1 MSRRPARLN
10 SLQYSEFGPS
20 RERSNN
26 RELESLWFSLA
37 LSDDLPMAI
46 VPVPDVQPMQ
56 AVRLAERLAA
66 VGATATSS
74 RVLVIDASE
83 ITISDAD
90 DALSDLRKL
99 SAWTERCLVIA
110 PSPTIYPAAVTL
122 IRACKRVLLLCEIGT
137 TETSQVAA
145 SMQIIGPDQVV
156 GALALSRR
164 SMSKRRGRARSKAAP
179 PALVEP
185 IRAEPTA
192 TDPSVE

>member
-10 SLQYSEFGPS
+10 SLEYSEFGPN

-26 RELESLWFSLA
+26 RELV
-37 LSDDLPMAI
+37 SDDLPMAI
-46 VPVPDVQPMQ
+46 VPIPDVQTGQ

-74 RVLVIDASE
+74 RVLVIDASG

-110 PSPTIYPAAVTL
+110 PPPTVYPASVTL
-122 IRACKRVLLLCEIGT
+122 IRACKKVLLLCEIGT
-137 TETSQVAA
+137 TETAQVEA
-145 SMQIIGPDQVV
+145 SVQIIGHEHVF

-164 SMSKRRGRARSKAAP
+164 SANARAKRRRSTSGP
-179 PALVEP
+179 PGVVEP
-185 IRAEPTA
+185 IRRDQQE
-192 TDPSVE
+192 SVEQPVEQPVD